1 MKNQNSEK
9 IKKAL
14 ELAIQESSSNGLDAV
29 ERILQTLDQQ
39 KIVRYHNDG
48 DVNLLSTSGKVLV
61 SLIEDSTMTIRAIA
75 TYLGLS
81 ETMIDKTVKSL
92 MNAGLVT
99 KTKVNRQNVYK
110 LNKKIINE
118 QLDIRQFLR
127 AISLLNDENIDDEIG
142 NSDPFCNFLRKR

>member
-14 ELAIQESSSNGLDAV
+14 ELAIQESSSEGADAL

-39 KIVRYHNDG
+39 KIIRYHNDG
-48 DVNLLSTSGKVLV
+48 DVNLLSTSGRVLV
-61 SLIEDSTMTIRAIA
+61 SLIEDPTMTIRAIA

-92 MNAGLVT
+92 IQSGLVT

-110 LNKKIINE
+110 LNKKMINQ
-118 QLDIRQFLR
+118 QLDIRQFVR
-127 AISLLNDENIDDEIG
+127 AIHELNNEKNDDEIG
-142 NSDPFCNFLRKR
+142 NLDPF

>member
-1 MKNQNSEK
+1 MRNQNSEK

-14 ELAIQESSSNGLDAV
+14 EEAIQDSSSNGADAV

-48 DVNLLSTSGKVLV
+48 DVNLLSTSGRVLV
-61 SLIEDSTMTIRAIA
+61 SIIEDPTMTIRAIA

-92 MNAGLVT
+92 MNAGLIT

-110 LNKKIINE
+110 LNKKIINQ

-127 AISLLNDENIDDEIG
+127 AISELNIEIVQEEIG
-142 NSDPFCNFLRKR
+142 NSDPF

>member
-14 ELAIQESSSNGLDAV
+14 ELAIKEDPSGGPDAL
-29 ERILQTLDQQ
+29 ERILLTLDQQ
-39 KIVRYHNDG
+39 KIVRYHSDG

-61 SLIEDSTMTIRAIA
+61 SLIEDPTMTIRAIA

-81 ETMIDKTVKSL
+81 ETMVDKTVKSL
-92 MNAGLVT
+92 MQSGLIT

-110 LNKKIINE
+110 LNKKVINK

-127 AISLLNDENIDDEIG
+127 AIEQLNKEKPEEEIG
-142 NSDPFCNFLRKR
+142 NSDPF

>member
-14 ELAIQESSSNGLDAV
+14 ELAIQESSSSGLDAV

-142 NSDPFCNFLRKR
+142 NSDPF

>member
-1 MKNQNSEK
+1 
-9 IKKAL
+9 
-14 ELAIQESSSNGLDAV
+14 
-29 ERILQTLDQQ
+29 
-39 KIVRYHNDG
+39 
-48 DVNLLSTSGKVLV
+48 
-61 SLIEDSTMTIRAIA
+61 MTIRAIA

-127 AISLLNDENIDDEIG
+127 AISLLNEENIDDEIG
-142 NSDPFCNFLRKR
+142 NSDPF

>member
-14 ELAIQESSSNGLDAV
+14 EMAIQDGASGGADAV

-39 KIVRYHNDG
+39 KIVRYHSDG
-48 DVNLLSTSGKVLV
+48 DVSLLSTSGKVLV
-61 SLIEDSTMTIRAIA
+61 SLIEDPTMTIRAIA

-92 MNAGLVT
+92 MNSGLIT

-110 LNKKIINE
+110 LNKKTING
-118 QLDIRQFLR
+118 QLDIRQFSR
-127 AISLLNDENIDDEIG
+127 VIHLLNDEKNTEGIE
-142 NSDPFCNFLRKR
+142 NSDVF

>member
-110 LNKKIINE
+110 VNQEEVLKHP
-118 QLDIRQFLR
+118 DIRKFYD
-127 AISLLNDENIDDEIG
+127 AISAINRPKKKETTTPQQKEDE
-142 NSDPFCNFLRKR
+142 PF

>member
-14 ELAIQESSSNGLDAV
+14 ELAIQESSNEGADAL

-39 KIVRYHNDG
+39 KIIRYHNDG
-48 DVNLLSTSGKVLV
+48 DVNLLSTSGRVLI
-61 SLIEDSTMTIRAIA
+61 SLIEDPTMTIRAIA

-92 MNAGLVT
+92 IQSGLIT

-110 LNKKIINE
+110 LNKKMINQ
-118 QLDIRQFLR
+118 QLDIRQFIR
-127 AISLLNDENIDDEIG
+127 AIHQLSNEKNDEEIG
-142 NSDPFCNFLRKR
+142 NSDPF

>member
-1 MKNQNSEK
+1 M
-9 IKKAL
+9 

-127 AISLLNDENIDDEIG
+127 AISLLNEENIDDEIG
-142 NSDPFCNFLRKR
+142 NSDPF

>member
-127 AISLLNDENIDDEIG
+127 AISLLNDENVDDEIG
-142 NSDPFCNFLRKR
+142 NSDPF

>member
-127 AISLLNDENIDDEIG
+127 AISLLNEENIDDEIG
-142 NSDPFCNFLRKR
+142 NSDPF

>member
-127 AISLLNDENIDDEIG
+127 AISLLNDKNIDDEIG
-142 NSDPFCNFLRKR
+142 NSDPF

>member
-14 ELAIQESSSNGLDAV
+14 EEAIQDSSSNGADAV

-48 DVNLLSTSGKVLV
+48 DVNLLSTSGRVLV
-61 SLIEDSTMTIRAIA
+61 SIIEDPTMTIRAIA

-92 MNAGLVT
+92 MNAGLIT

-110 LNKKIINE
+110 LNKKIINQ

-127 AISLLNDENIDDEIG
+127 AISELNIEIVQEEIG
-142 NSDPFCNFLRKR
+142 NSDPF

>member
-14 ELAIQESSSNGLDAV
+14 EQAIQDSSSSGADAL

-48 DVNLLSTSGKVLV
+48 DVNLLSTSGRVLV
-61 SLIEDSTMTIRAIA
+61 SLIEDPTMTIRAIA

-92 MNAGLVT
+92 MNAGLIT

-110 LNKKIINE
+110 LNKKIINQ

-127 AISLLNDENIDDEIG
+127 AISELNIEIVQEEIG
-142 NSDPFCNFLRKR
+142 NSDPF

>member
-14 ELAIQESSSNGLDAV
+14 EEAIQDSSSNGADAV
-29 ERILQTLDQQ
+29 ERILRTLDQQ

-48 DVNLLSTSGKVLV
+48 DVNLLSTSGRVLV
-61 SLIEDSTMTIRAIA
+61 SLIEDPTMTIRAIA

-92 MNAGLVT
+92 MNAGLIT

-110 LNKKIINE
+110 LNKKIINQ

-127 AISLLNDENIDDEIG
+127 AISELNVENIQEEIG
-142 NSDPFCNFLRKR
+142 NSDPF

>member
-48 DVNLLSTSGKVLV
+48 DVNLLSTSG
-61 SLIEDSTMTIRAIA
+61 
-75 TYLGLS
+75 
-81 ETMIDKTVKSL
+81 
-92 MNAGLVT
+92 
-99 KTKVNRQNVYK
+99 
-110 LNKKIINE
+110 
-118 QLDIRQFLR
+118 
-127 AISLLNDENIDDEIG
+127 
-142 NSDPFCNFLRKR
+142 

>member
-14 ELAIQESSSNGLDAV
+14 EEAIQDSSSNGADAV

-48 DVNLLSTSGKVLV
+48 DVNLLSTSGRVLV
-61 SLIEDSTMTIRAIA
+61 SIIEDPTMTIRAIA

-81 ETMIDKTVKSL
+81 ETMIDKTDKSL
-92 MNAGLVT
+92 MNAGLIT

-110 LNKKIINE
+110 LNKKIINQ

-127 AISLLNDENIDDEIG
+127 AISELNIEIVQEEIG
-142 NSDPFCNFLRKR
+142 NSDPF

>member
-142 NSDPFCNFLRKR
+142 NSDPF